1 MAAEPEV
8 SSWRV
13 VLGQST
19 AEVDSDPVSV
29 DTLQH
34 CCPPQGTLVAVD
46 RDRRV
51 EALSPRLR
59 IAGSSRHVGRTA
71 KHSLRYL
78 ANSDSRCMDARE
90 RCS

>member
-1 MAAEPEV
+1 M
-8 SSWRV
+8 
-13 VLGQST
+13 GQTT
-19 AEVDSDPVSV
+19 ADVDSDPVSV

-34 CCPPQGTLVAVD
+34 CCPPQGILVAVD

-51 EALSPRLR
+51 EALSPRLQ
-59 IAGSSRHVGRTA
+59 IAGSSRHVDRIA

-78 ANSDSRCMDARE
+78 ANSDNRGMDVRE